1 MIYATC
7 GKPRWREIIPQRDQL
22 AAEIKRGFPFSPRVR
37 RMVDALTAG
46 TGEGDQLG
54 SWEFIN
60 ERGEIENLL
69 HPAPSL
75 RVRGAV
81 DEEI

>member
-1 MIYATC
+1 MRKSKHDLRNLRQAAMA
-7 GKPRWREIIPQRDQL
+7 GNHSAAKALLKLHGRDQL

-54 SWEFIN
+54 SWEFIK
-60 ERGEIENLL
+60 RT
-69 HPAPSL
+69 
-75 RVRGAV
+75 RR
-81 DEEI
+81 D